1 MKNFKAL
8 TIVLF
13 LLSVLIIIS
22 CDMNIP
28 ENSSQKPDIFSMSF
42 VYSDDSDTAPTL
54 LGTVSADTGNI
65 FKKIVIDVTNLTN
78 EKQYLGEYVSTI
90 KIRLSNGHQYTCKS
104 FYESIM
110 PEQTKRIE
118 IYFEVIQREN
128 IDNAIMTFTHLME
141 YSFNDTYE
149 LRLPLSAE
157 PDRTDYQ
164 LKKDI
169 IGTWEY
175 IDPDTQEAEGFF
187 SFFSASRCVI
197 VNDSGWTFTNY
208 SINQG
213 NLTFES
219 NSLNPIECTFS
230 MLLSTNLEN
239 ELIAFSD
246 SSIILE
252 GSGKLHT
259 YQKISNYE
267 IDTFPYSMNEE
278 HSRFLRDRTWFTS
291 DEEIGF
297 LFNSDGTGYVFLKS
311 PASDSYTQDDI
322 TWRTEN
328 QLITITVQGSPTPL
342 IEGLYAFVSDDDSV
356 LFLFVNDVP
365 TLICDLFN
373 MKNPYND

>member
-1 MKNFKAL
+1 
-8 TIVLF
+8 
-13 LLSVLIIIS
+13 
-22 CDMNIP
+22 MNIP

-42 VYSDDSDTAPTL
+42 VYSDDSDTAPTM
-54 LGTVSADTGNI
+54 LGTVNADTGTI

-90 KIRLSNGHQYTCKS
+90 KIRLSNGHQYTCES

-110 PEQTKRIE
+110 PEQTRCIE
-118 IYFEVIQREN
+118 IYFEVIQEEN
-128 IDNAIMTFTHLME
+128 IDNAIMTFTQLME

-157 PDRTDYQ
+157 PDRMDYQ
-164 LKKDI
+164 LRKDI

-219 NSLNPIECTFS
+219 NSLNPIEYTFS

-246 SSIILE
+246 SSLILE

-259 YQKISNYE
+259 YQKTSNYE
-267 IDTFPYSMNEE
+267 IDTYPYSMNEE

-311 PASDSYTQDDI
+311 PTSDSYTQDNI